1 MTHTILLDNK
11 GYLALTTFTS
21 IAVLSGIEYSSLAL
35 AVLLI
40 PPVAKQL
47 INTIKAITDRCLVA
61 LYIKNNVS

>member
-1 MTHTILLDNK
+1 MTHPILLTFQD
-11 GYLALTTFTS
+11 GLALTTFTS

-47 INTIKAITDRCLVA
+47 INTIKAIIDRCLVA
-61 LYIKNNVS
+61 LYTKNNVS